1 MQNLIFF
8 LSKNPM
14 VKIKKYIEVYG
25 VVDKLTKDT
34 NVANND
40 IFKELKSNFFL
51 LWDQFETKNI
61 FNDQRTKVLYNLYL
75 MQ

>member
-51 LWDQFETKNI
+51 LWDQFKTKNI
-61 FNDQRTKVLYNLYL
+61 FND
-75 MQ
+75 

>member
-8 LSKNPM
+8 LSKNPR
-14 VKIKKYIEVYG
+14 VKIKKNIEVYG

-51 LWDQFETKNI
+51 LWDQFKTKNI
-61 FNDQRTKVLYNLYL
+61 FND
-75 MQ
+75 

>member
-1 MQNLIFF
+1 
-8 LSKNPM
+8 M

-51 LWDQFETKNI
+51 LWDQFKTKNI
-61 FNDQRTKVLYNLYL
+61 FND
-75 MQ
+75 